1 MLEILNS
8 LWSLVLGLVSSL
20 WDVVVLLLATGWDVL
35 SLLHTEAPR
44 LEGLLVGIVLA
55 WLMARR
61 NKHPLLRVLSS
72 PLKLVVDV
80 LDLAWDQVIEVVTDL
95 WNTALG
101 WVKGVLGWMWGKVTS
116 SCSWAVGKLTAL
128 KNRLLKK

>member
-8 LWSLVLGLVSSL
+8 LWSLVLGLLSSL
-20 WDVVVLLLATGWDVL
+20 WDVALLLLATGWDVL

-44 LEGLLVGIVLA
+44 LEGLLVGIDLA

-80 LDLAWDQVIEVVTDL
+80 LDLAWDQVVEVVTDL
-95 WNTALG
+95 LNTALG
-101 WVKGVLGWMWGKVTS
+101 WVKGVLGWAWGKVTS
-116 SCSWAVGKLTAL
+116 GYNWVIGKLTGL
-128 KNRLLKK
+128 KNRLLKG